1 MIQNPIFVNHNES
14 IPSLDETDIMRAIF
28 TRIRKLT
35 LCMYA
40 SGDDPL
46 KSCLSIKRRKERYGG
61 RLASASSEAGKRE
74 EARDYPLETYNR
86 LRGEPSN
93 SVFNPL
99 ARRRNV
105 HHTS

>member
-1 MIQNPIFVNHNES
+1 MYIYFFARNVSCLFLDKTDVIRTISTFPRKRMLCIYATDN
-14 IPSLDETDIMRAIF
+14 SL
-28 TRIRKLT
+28 
-35 LCMYA
+35 
-40 SGDDPL
+40 L

-74 EARDYPLETYNR
+74 EAGDYPLETYNR

>member
-1 MIQNPIFVNHNES
+1 MKELNFLLYVFYVSHLKIRALRTAD
-14 IPSLDETDIMRAIF
+14 SL
-28 TRIRKLT
+28 
-35 LCMYA
+35 
-40 SGDDPL
+40 L

-61 RLASASSEAGKRE
+61 RLASASSDVGKRE
-74 EARDYPLETYNR
+74 EIGDYPLETYNR